1 MPKLT
6 TKHVKA
12 LKPRDRDY
20 VVWDSE
26 ITGFG
31 ARVRPSG
38 KITYIFKYRVGG
50 GRTGTMRKPTI
61 GVHGAITADQAREIV
76 RDWAAQVAHGG
87 DPGGQRKSD
96 RRAPTMSDIADRY
109 LTEHVDVHNKAST
122 AREFRRLVERRVKPK
137 LGGMRAAAVTRNDI
151 AKLHGEMKD
160 TPRSA
165 NQVLAVLSKL
175 FSLCETWGVRP
186 LHSNPCHGIKKYA
199 AVQRDRFLSAEEL
212 GRLGRALREA
222 EGGELPG
229 AVAAIRLL
237 AFTGCRAG
245 EMIGLTWDRVD
256 TERGVI
262 LLADAKAG
270 ARPVPL
276 GAPALEVLAG
286 VDLNSEWVCEAAPG
300 VALTYN
306 QLDRAWRHVRKAAM
320 LDGVR
325 LHDLRHTV
333 GTYAGQAGFN
343 AFVVRDILGHKT
355 LAMTSQY
362 VSRDTDPLRVAADAV
377 SGRIAAAM
385 KGEKAEIVELAKV
398 KR

>member
-20 VVWDSE
+20 VAWDSE
-26 ITGFG
+26 ISGFG

-38 KITYIFKYRVGG
+38 RITYIFKYRVGG

-61 GVHGAITADQAREIV
+61 GVHGAITADKAREIA
-76 RDWAAQVAHGG
+76 RDWAGQVAHGG
-87 DPGGQRKSD
+87 DPGGQRKEN
-96 RRAPTMSDIADRY
+96 RRALTINEIADRY

-137 LGGMRAAAVTRNDI
+137 LGRMRAAAVTHNDI
-151 AKLHGEMKD
+151 AKLHSEMKGV
-160 TPRSA
+160 PRSA
-165 NQVLAVLSKL
+165 NQTLAVLSKL

-186 LHSNPCHGIKKYA
+186 PHSNPCHGIKKYA
-199 AVQRDRFLSAEEL
+199 EVQRDRFLSAEEL

-222 EGGELPG
+222 EGRELAG

-237 AFTGCRAG
+237 AFTGARAG
-245 EMIGLTWDRVD
+245 EVIGLTWDRMD
-256 TERGVI
+256 TEHGVI
-262 LLADAKAG
+262 YLADAKAG

-276 GAPALEVLAG
+276 GAPALEVLSG
-286 VDLNSEWVCEAAPG
+286 IKRNSEWVCEAAPG
-300 VALTYN
+300 VVLTYN
-306 QLDRAWRHVRKAAM
+306 QLNRAWRHVRKAAA

-325 LHDLRHTV
+325 LHDLRHGY
-333 GTYAGQAGFN
+333 GTAAGGLGLN
-343 AFVVRDILGHKT
+343 AFVIRDLLGHKT
-355 LAMTSQY
+355 LAMTGQY
-362 VSRDTDPLRVAADAV
+362 VQRDTDPLRAAADAV
-377 SGRIAAAM
+377 SGQIAAAM
-385 KGEKAEIVELAKV
+385 KGEEAEVVELAKA